1 MEPKWLNWAKQLQSL
16 AQAGLTYS
24 KDKYDIE
31 RFQQIR
37 NLSVEILSEYTGI
50 SNEKIEDL
58 FCNEI
63 GYQTPKIDIRGAI
76 FKENKILLVKESVDG
91 CWSMPGGWAEVNLS
105 IKENII
111 KEAKEEAGLNVVAKR
126 LIAVLDRNKHNEP
139 VSAYGI
145 YKIFVLCELIDG
157 AFEKNIETE
166 ESGFFSLAD
175 LPPLSVERN
184 TKKQIEMCFNSKSN
198 DKIFTIFD

>member
-1 MEPKWLNWAKQLQSL
+1 M
-16 AQAGLTYS
+16 
-24 KDKYDIE
+24 
-31 RFQQIR
+31 
-37 NLSVEILSEYTGI
+37 SEYTGI
-50 SNEKIEDL
+50 SNEKIKDL

-91 CWSMPGGWAEVNLS
+91 CWSMPGGWAELNLA

-111 KEAKEEAGLNVVAKR
+111 KEAKEEAGLNVVPKR
-126 LIAVLDRNKHNEP
+126 LIAVLDKNKHNEP

-157 AFEKNIETE
+157 IFEKI
-166 ESGFFSLAD
+166 
-175 LPPLSVERN
+175 
-184 TKKQIEMCFNSKSN
+184 
-198 DKIFTIFD
+198 